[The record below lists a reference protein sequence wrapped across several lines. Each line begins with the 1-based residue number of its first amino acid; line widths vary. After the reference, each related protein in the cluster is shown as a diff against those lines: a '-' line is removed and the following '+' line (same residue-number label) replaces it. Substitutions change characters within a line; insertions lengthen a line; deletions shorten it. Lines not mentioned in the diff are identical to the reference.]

1 MASHQATQPMPTQI
15 VWAMCPLGC
24 SSRRRGTT
32 HCHDCPYLELGITP
46 ARTSI
51 QNGSVGPNEPGQI
64 TGIISRRPRPGVGLG
79 GRRKRVLGKS
89 TTVVWM
95 IAWIMFMDLNVPRP
109 LGVEG
114 VAWEG
119 VVNFPLYRKKTTPKP
134 PEVTVVINNG
144 VTGHGQPGPGVD
156 FINQQF
162 ELLRED
168 NLRLERFLRQDRSQ
182 PVPMAS
188 PQPRVRRRASERAR
202 EPSSRYFCYDVDD
215 QHDDIEMFSL
225 TNITTCQPRADQF
238 SSPENVEIMVLNL
251 NHKSKVT
258 AHSCRLATTKR
269 VHFCDD
275 YFFRSYGEKL
285 TVIDRPFELSAAQC
299 WSIVRNKQLDIIHEG
314 KLLNFNV
321 NSNGQTDIVY
331 WAHGNLDNEGWCDNT
346 NFISDG
352 VPYNDAMLEVSLNL
366 QVRKLSSVVVEDR
379 SGNPTL
385 ALTMNDDVVIA
396 NFVDGHLVDR
406 SLGTCVWEVPKE
418 GDDSCSDNLFALLLH
433 GLGELYEP
441 KAEFSSG
448 SSNSYVIHNPNATSK
463 NDDNAVTSALVLQE
477 KVVSDMMDCR
487 LRSYLKDM
495 VLYQSHVQ
503 NIFVAL
509 RKRKKQ
515 GNEYF
520 QPVKTNVKDARG
532 SNLEMVNLQTTLAFI
547 TIVQGRAVAES
558 LANLE
563 LELCQIRGDLLRAK
577 IADII
582 GNGNNLQLTDIL
594 GYGRLAMVRGSVVYM
609 IRGRETEVRLRPPD
623 LNSCTAEIPVMA
635 LLGNRSEP
643 MWCDVHTKLLK
654 KYPTELL
661 CNKLLPVVV
670 SRFKLY

>member
-1 MASHQATQPMPTQI
+1 
-15 VWAMCPLGC
+15 
-24 SSRRRGTT
+24 
-32 HCHDCPYLELGITP
+32 
-46 ARTSI
+46 
-51 QNGSVGPNEPGQI
+51 
-64 TGIISRRPRPGVGLG
+64 
-79 GRRKRVLGKS
+79 
-89 TTVVWM
+89 M
-95 IAWIMFMDLNVPRP
+95 IAWAICMSVPRSF
-109 LGVEG
+109 GAEG
-114 VAWEG
+114 VPWKA
-119 VVNFPLYRKKTTPKP
+119 VHFPLYRVRSTPKP
-134 PEVTVVINNG
+134 PEVTVVING
-144 VTGHGQPGPGVD
+144 VPGHTQPGPDAD

-182 PVPMAS
+182 PVPMIS
-188 PQPRVRRRASERAR
+188 SQPRIRRRASERAR

-215 QHDDIEMFSL
+215 QHDDIEVFSL

-238 SSPENVEIMVLNL
+238 LGPENVEIMVLNL

-275 YFFRSYGEKL
+275 LFFRSYGEKL
-285 TVIDRPFELSAAQC
+285 IVIDKPFELSAEQC
-299 WSIVRNKQLDIIHEG
+299 WGIVKNKKLDIIHEG
-314 KLLNFNV
+314 QRLNFNV
-321 NSNGQTDIVY
+321 NSNGQTDLVY
-331 WAHGNLDNEGWCDNT
+331 WAHGHLDNEGWCDNT
-346 NFISDG
+346 NFISEG

-366 QVRKLSSVVVEDR
+366 QVRKLSSVVVENQD
-379 SGNPTL
+379 GNPTM
-385 ALTMNDDVVIA
+385 ALTLNDDVVVA
-396 NFVDGHLVDR
+396 NFIEGHLVDR
-406 SLGTCVWEVPKE
+406 SLGTCVWEIPKE
-418 GDDSCSDNLFALLLH
+418 GDDSCSENMFALLLH

-441 KAEFSSG
+441 KTEFSSG
-448 SSNSYVIHNPNATSK
+448 SSNSYVIHNPNATSE
-463 NDDNAVTSALVLQE
+463 DDNNAVTSALVLQE
-477 KVVSDMMDCR
+477 KVVSDMLDCR

-503 NIFVAL
+503 NVFVAL

-520 QPVKTNVKDARG
+520 QSIKTNVEDSRG
-532 SNLEMVNLQTTLAFI
+532 SNLEMINLQTTLAFI
-547 TIVQGRAVAES
+547 TITQGRAISES

-563 LELCQIRGDLLRAK
+563 LQLCQIRGDLLRAK

-623 LNSCTAEIPVMA
+623 ADSCTAEIPVTA
-635 LLGNRSEP
+635 IFGNLSEP
-643 MWCDVHTKLLK
+643 MWCDIHTKLLK
-654 KYPTELL
+654 KYPTQLL

-670 SRFKLY
+670 SKLMFILNYIEEVWGGRVIHRQKIQKYVKLCKAIWRSHSWRRWKTRNTY